1 MRLRR
6 RWFLMHYFATLLTV
20 LVVLALGGCNQPM
33 QRNTQQAPP
42 VAAEPAPAAPQAPP
56 KILEMPSADSTS
68 PQAVDINTA
77 TFDQLRK
84 MPFIGDSFALKV
96 IQGRP
101 YKRKDELSTRNI
113 LPPHVYQKAKDYLV
127 ASGSR

>member
-1 MRLRR
+1 M
-6 RWFLMHYFATLLTV
+6 MHYFATLLTV
-20 LVVLALGGCNQPM
+20 LAALALAGCNQPM

-42 VAAEPAPAAPQAPP
+42 VVAEPAPPAASQPPP